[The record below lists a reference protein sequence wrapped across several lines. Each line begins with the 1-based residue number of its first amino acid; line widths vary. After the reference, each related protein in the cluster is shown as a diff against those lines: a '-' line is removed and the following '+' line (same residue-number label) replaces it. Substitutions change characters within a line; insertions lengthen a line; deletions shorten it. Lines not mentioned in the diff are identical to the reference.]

1 MTYCLPTGS
10 DILLWDAQTLMWEA
24 KGPYAIA
31 VDDNEA
37 VIWDDKNVLR
47 IGIVRKFR
55 LDLKKI
61 LT

>member
-24 KGPYAIA
+24 NGPYAIA
-31 VDDNEA
+31 VEDNEA
-37 VIWDDKNVLR
+37 VIWDDKNILR

-55 LDLKKI
+55 LDLKRI

>member
-1 MTYCLPTGS
+1 
-10 DILLWDAQTLMWEA
+10 MWEA